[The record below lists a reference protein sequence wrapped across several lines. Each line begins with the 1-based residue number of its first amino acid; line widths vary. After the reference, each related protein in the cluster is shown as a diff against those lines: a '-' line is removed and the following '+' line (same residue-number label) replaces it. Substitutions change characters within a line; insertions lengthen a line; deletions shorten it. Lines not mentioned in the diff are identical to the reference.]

1 MYFATQPNPKP
12 QTPLSGF
19 ADRKYIGT
27 VQDKFLMIGRYS
39 ARVNNKLVRMFA
51 AESKAKME
59 VTLRSPYKTFLNNFD
74 GFSRIIARTNEGSLV
89 IQSKQPAGAYV
100 ILPGSLK
107 IQFTEE
113 KKDLTGDFIHSG
125 GFVVIHPNNTVEI
138 SLIECF
144 EKRDVDG
151 SKIGEVDLPD
161 AGDSLAGKYVEKI
174 RSQAKKDYLRY
185 V

>member
-1 MYFATQPNPKP
+1 
-12 QTPLSGF
+12 
-19 ADRKYIGT
+19 
-27 VQDKFLMIGRYS
+27 MIGRYS
-39 ARVNNKLVRMFA
+39 ARVSSKLVRTFA

-59 VTLRSPYKTFLNNFD
+59 VTLRSPYRTFLNNFD

-113 KKDLTGDFIHSG
+113 KKDSSGDYIHSG
-125 GFVVIHPNNTVEI
+125 GFVVVHPNNTVEI
-138 SLIECF
+138 SLVECF
-144 EKRDVDG
+144 ERKDIETA
-151 SKIGEVDLPD
+151 KIGETDLPD
-161 AGDSLAGKYVEKI
+161 AGDTLAGKYVEKI
-174 RSQAKKDYLRY
+174 RSQAKKDYLRF